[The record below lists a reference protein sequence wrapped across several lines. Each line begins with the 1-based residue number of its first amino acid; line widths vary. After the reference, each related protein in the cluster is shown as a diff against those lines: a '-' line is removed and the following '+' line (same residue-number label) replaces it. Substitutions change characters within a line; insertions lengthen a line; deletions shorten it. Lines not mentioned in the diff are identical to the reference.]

1 MLKVELDNIFS
12 SLYDNSSESWV
23 IFINLNYNV
32 LVVIIN
38 KSVNILRGVNYKLP
52 YQYYWKPLST

>member
-38 KSVNILRGVNYKLP
+38 KSVNILEALITN

>member
-38 KSVNILRGVNYKLP
+38 ISVNILEALITN

>member
-38 KSVNILRGVNYKLP
+38 KSMKILEALITN